1 MAKGDD
7 AVRKK
12 LNKANRKKLRK
23 DDRSSSTVTARV
35 ASIIAAKKRR
45 QSGKR
50 RKCQGMCFSLPT
62 LDDPF
67 NDRNG
72 RKDFETKVTKKV
84 MLPHRDESEF
94 LKEKCREIIR
104 KNEKA
109 KNPGLKN
116 LKVTSLKNEQKKS
129 LASVSSAV
137 QRSRIDSVR
146 TKTQLSGNQEQACE
160 NSDCPS
166 KYLIRCLNEIENS
179 LRCDGTYNN
188 EEDKP
193 LFVSTWGV
201 EFWKCYSAGKDILE
215 TSGASST
222 IEQIAWIVSSA
233 ADSISRKD
241 EEGPSAT
248 SPFLLFLV
256 ASQEKATKVRSVCKP
271 LKVLG
276 IHTVSI
282 HPGASLDH
290 QIQGLKSSEPE
301 FMISTPE
308 RLLELLSL
316 KAIDLSGVSW
326 LVVDGLQSFHEN
338 GYFDKVNSIR
348 NSISRKTRTIVFD
361 DCFRCACVP
370 VVQSLLTGSVH
381 RLSLHD
387 SVTSQSACIIQS
399 VNMVSLNDKQS
410 KAVQILERAYGNQ
423 PCAQASKVLYV
434 VGKDRYHKLV
444 AALKLKGYSISF
456 GSALS
461 EVGNGGELKGKMRPS
476 VSMIDTD
483 QIDTIKLDEF
493 ECVVIPDFT
502 LSIDSYVQILT
513 NMARYTV
520 NGVLHSFFTTEDA
533 KLAGPLIKILEQCGQ
548 SVPEALRK
556 TSSSSAMEQ

>member
-23 DDRSSSTVTARV
+23 DDRSSSSVTARV

-62 LDDPF
+62 LEDPF

-72 RKDFETKVTKKV
+72 RKDFEKETKKV

-94 LKEKCREIIR
+94 LREKCKEIIR

-116 LKVTSLKNEQKKS
+116 MKVTSLKNEQKKS
-129 LASVSSAV
+129 LPFTSIDSAV

-146 TKTQLSGNQEQACE
+146 TKTQLSGKQEEACE

-179 LRCDGTYNN
+179 LRCDGTYSN

-201 EFWKCYSAGKDILE
+201 EFWKCYSAGKDVLE
-215 TSGASST
+215 TSGTSST

-241 EEGPSAT
+241 EEGPSAA

-256 ASQEKATKVRSVCKP
+256 ASQEKAAKVRSVCKP

-316 KAIDLSGVSW
+316 KAIDLSGISW
-326 LVVDGLQSFHEN
+326 LIVDGLESFHKH
-338 GYFDKVNSIR
+338 GYLDKVNSIR
-348 NSISRKTRTIVFD
+348 NYISRTTRAVVFD
-361 DCFRCACVP
+361 DCFRRACVP
-370 VVQSLLTGSVH
+370 VVQTLLMGSVH
-381 RLSLHD
+381 RLSLND

-399 VNMVSLNDKQS
+399 VNMSSLKEKLS
-410 KAVQILERAYGNQ
+410 KAVQILGQ
-423 PCAQASKVLYV
+423 PFAQASKVLYV
-434 VGKDRYHKLV
+434 VGKDSQNHKLV
-444 AALKLKGYSISF
+444 AALKLKGHSISF
-456 GSALS
+456 VSACS
-461 EVGNGGELKGKMRPS
+461 EVGNSMELKGKMKPA
-476 VSMIDTD
+476 VSMIDAD
-483 QIDTIKLDEF
+483 QIHTSELGEY
-493 ECVVIPDFT
+493 ECVVIYDCT
-502 LSIDSYVQILT
+502 LSIESYVRILT

-520 NGVLHSFFTTEDA
+520 NGVLHTFFTTEDA

-556 TSSSSAMEQ
+556 MSVSSAIL

>member
-23 DDRSSSTVTARV
+23 DDRSSSSVTARV

-62 LDDPF
+62 LEDPF

-72 RKDFETKVTKKV
+72 RKDFEKETKKV

-94 LKEKCREIIR
+94 LREKCKEIIR

-116 LKVTSLKNEQKKS
+116 MKVTSLKNEQKKS
-129 LASVSSAV
+129 LPFTSIDSAV

-146 TKTQLSGNQEQACE
+146 TKTQLSGKQEEACE

-179 LRCDGTYNN
+179 LRCDGTYSN

-201 EFWKCYSAGKDILE
+201 EFWKCYSAGKDVLE
-215 TSGASST
+215 TSGTSST

-241 EEGPSAT
+241 EEGPSAA

-256 ASQEKATKVRSVCKP
+256 ASQEKAAKVRSVCKP

-316 KAIDLSGVSW
+316 KAIDLSGISW
-326 LVVDGLQSFHEN
+326 LIVDGLESFHKH
-338 GYFDKVNSIR
+338 GYLDKVNSIR
-348 NSISRKTRTIVFD
+348 NYISRTTRAVVFD
-361 DCFRCACVP
+361 DCFRRACVP
-370 VVQSLLTGSVH
+370 VVQTLLMGSVH
-381 RLSLHD
+381 RLSLND

-399 VNMVSLNDKQS
+399 VNMSSLKEKLS
-410 KAVQILERAYGNQ
+410 KAVQILGQ
-423 PCAQASKVLYV
+423 PFAQASKVLYV
-434 VGKDRYHKLV
+434 VGKDSQNHKLV
-444 AALKLKGYSISF
+444 AALKLKGHSISF
-456 GSALS
+456 VSACS
-461 EVGNGGELKGKMRPS
+461 EVGNS
-476 VSMIDTD
+476 FS
-483 QIDTIKLDEF
+483 
-493 ECVVIPDFT
+493 
-502 LSIDSYVQILT
+502 LSIVWS
-513 NMARYTV
+513 
-520 NGVLHSFFTTEDA
+520 
-533 KLAGPLIKILEQCGQ
+533 
-548 SVPEALRK
+548 
-556 TSSSSAMEQ
+556 

>member
-7 AVRKK
+7 AIRKK

-23 DDRSSSTVTARV
+23 DDRSSSSVTARV

-62 LDDPF
+62 LEDPY
-67 NDRNG
+67 NDRSG
-72 RKDFETKVTKKV
+72 KKEFEKLSKKV
-84 MLPHRDESEF
+84 ILPHKDETEF
-94 LKEKCREIIR
+94 LREKCREIMR
-104 KNEKA
+104 KNDKA

-116 LKVTSLKNEQKKS
+116 IKVTSLKNEQKKS
-129 LASVSSAV
+129 LSFASIGSAE
-137 QRSRIDSVR
+137 QRGGIGAV
-146 TKTQLSGNQEQACE
+146 KTNTQREQARGDL
-160 NSDCPS
+160 DCPS

-179 LRCDGTYNN
+179 LRCDGTYCH

-201 EFWKCYSAGKDILE
+201 EFWKSYSAGKDILE
-215 TSGASST
+215 SGGSSST

-241 EEGPSAT
+241 EESPSAT
-248 SPFLLFLV
+248 GPFLLFLV
-256 ASQEKATKVRSVCKP
+256 ASQEKAAKVRSVCKP

-326 LVVDGLQSFHEN
+326 LIVDGLESFQEQ
-338 GYFDKVNSIR
+338 GYFDKLNSIR
-348 NSISRKTRTIVFD
+348 NYVTKTTRAVVFD
-361 DCFRCACVP
+361 DCLRHECVP
-370 VVQSLLTGSVH
+370 VVQSLLTGSVCK
-381 RLSLHD
+381 LSRND
-387 SVTSQSACIIQS
+387 SVTSESECIVQS
-399 VNMVSLNDKQS
+399 VNM
-410 KAVQILERAYGNQ
+410 
-423 PCAQASKVLYV
+423 
-434 VGKDRYHKLV
+434 
-444 AALKLKGYSISF
+444 
-456 GSALS
+456 
-461 EVGNGGELKGKMRPS
+461 
-476 VSMIDTD
+476 T
-483 QIDTIKLDEF
+483 
-493 ECVVIPDFT
+493 
-502 LSIDSYVQILT
+502 
-513 NMARYTV
+513 
-520 NGVLHSFFTTEDA
+520 
-533 KLAGPLIKILEQCGQ
+533 
-548 SVPEALRK
+548 
-556 TSSSSAMEQ
+556 

>member
-7 AVRKK
+7 AIRKK

-23 DDRSSSTVTARV
+23 DDRSSSSVTARV

-62 LDDPF
+62 LEDPF

-72 RKDFETKVTKKV
+72 KKDFEKVTKKV
-84 MLPHRDESEF
+84 MLPHRDETEF
-94 LKEKCREIIR
+94 LREKCKEIMR

-109 KNPGLKN
+109 KNLGLKN
-116 LKVTSLKNEQKKS
+116 MKVTSMKNEQKKS
-129 LASVSSAV
+129 SIDSAV
-137 QRSRIDSVR
+137 QKSRIDSVK
-146 TKTQLSGNQEQACE
+146 TKAQLSGEQEKACE
-160 NSDCPS
+160 SSDCPS

-179 LRCDGTYNN
+179 LRCDGTNCN
-188 EEDKP
+188 EEGKP

-201 EFWKCYSAGKDILE
+201 DFWKCYSAGKDILE
-215 TSGASST
+215 TSGTSST
-222 IEQIAWIVSSA
+222 MEKIAWIVSSA

-256 ASQEKATKVRSVCKP
+256 ASQEKAAKIRSVCKP

-326 LVVDGLQSFHEN
+326 LIVDGLESFHKQ

-348 NSISRKTRTIVFD
+348 NHISRTSRTVVFD
-361 DCFRCACVP
+361 DCLRRACIP
-370 VVQSLLTGSVH
+370 VVQTLPIGSVH
-381 RLSLHD
+381 SL
-387 SVTSQSACIIQS
+387 
-399 VNMVSLNDKQS
+399 
-410 KAVQILERAYGNQ
+410 
-423 PCAQASKVLYV
+423 
-434 VGKDRYHKLV
+434 
-444 AALKLKGYSISF
+444 
-456 GSALS
+456 
-461 EVGNGGELKGKMRPS
+461 
-476 VSMIDTD
+476 
-483 QIDTIKLDEF
+483 
-493 ECVVIPDFT
+493 FT
-502 LSIDSYVQILT
+502 
-513 NMARYTV
+513 A
-520 NGVLHSFFTTEDA
+520 
-533 KLAGPLIKILEQCGQ
+533 
-548 SVPEALRK
+548 
-556 TSSSSAMEQ
+556 